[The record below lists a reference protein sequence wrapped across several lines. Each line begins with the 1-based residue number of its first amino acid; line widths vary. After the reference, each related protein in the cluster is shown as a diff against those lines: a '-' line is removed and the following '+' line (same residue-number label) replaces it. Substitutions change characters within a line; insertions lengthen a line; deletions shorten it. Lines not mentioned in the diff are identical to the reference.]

1 MAAIHRL
8 EIGEL
13 HFDADGF
20 CALGQH
26 EADAL
31 PRQRRLTREGA
42 LHTVSELDLFVAL
55 DLANARLAEVI
66 GLLDG
71 LGRSEQADHQAN
83 EDETSFFHIMCD

>member
-1 MAAIHRL
+1 MPGQCGLSRK
-8 EIGEL
+8 GTL
-13 HFDADGF
+13 HAV
-20 CALGQH
+20 
-26 EADAL
+26 
-31 PRQRRLTREGA
+31 RK
-42 LHTVSELDLFVAL
+42 LDLFVAL